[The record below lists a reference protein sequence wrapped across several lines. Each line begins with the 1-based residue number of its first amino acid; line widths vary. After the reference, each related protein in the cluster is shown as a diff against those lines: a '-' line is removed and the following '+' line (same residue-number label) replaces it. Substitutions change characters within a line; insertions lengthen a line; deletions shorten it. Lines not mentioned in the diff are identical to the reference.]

1 MRFTARCEV
10 NPCETERIV
19 SDVKDCCKTLLKVIG
34 ALLRCA
40 AALASIRCLVEHC
53 IPSLSPGNRP
63 MSEDFVE

>member
-34 ALLRCA
+34 ALLLCA
-40 AALASIRCLVEHC
+40 VALASIRCLVEH
-53 IPSLSPGNRP
+53 
-63 MSEDFVE
+63 